1 MTTVLYILLAIVV
14 IIAFLAI
21 IAPKSYDVSRSIR
34 IDKPVSQVFDYLKYL
49 KKQQE
54 WSPWEKRDPNMK
66 KEFEGVD
73 GQVGAISKWEGNK
86 DVGTGEQ
93 EITRVVEN
101 EVIETNLRFFKPW
114 KSESDAYLKVKAEG
128 DGQTSVTWGFA
139 GKNKFPV
146 SIMMLFMN
154 MDKAIGKDFEEGLSS
169 LKEVLETS

>member
-21 IAPKSYDVSRSIR
+21 IAPKSYDVNRSIS
-34 IDKPVSQVFDYLKYL
+34 INQPISEVFDYLKQL
-49 KKQQE
+49 KKQAE

-66 KEFEGVD
+66 KDFEGVD

-93 EITRVVEN
+93 ELTRIVEN
-101 EVIETNLRFFKPW
+101 EVIESRLRFFKPW
-114 KSESDAYLKVKAEG
+114 KSESDAYLRVNENSEG
-128 DGQTSVTWGFA
+128 ETEVTWGFS

-154 MDKAIGKDFEEGLSS
+154 MDKAIGKDFEEGLAN
-169 LKEVLETS
+169 LKSRLEA

>member
-21 IAPKSYDVSRSIR
+21 IAPKSYDVNRSIT
-34 IDKPVSQVFDYLKYL
+34 IDQPISQVFDYLKQL
-49 KKQQE
+49 KKQAE

-66 KEFEGVD
+66 KDFEGVD

-93 EITRVVEN
+93 ELTRIVEN
-101 EVIETNLRFFKPW
+101 EVIESRLRFFKPW
-114 KSESDAYLKVKAEG
+114 KSESDAYLRVNENHEG
-128 DGQTSVTWGFA
+128 ETQVTWGFS

-154 MDKAIGKDFEEGLSS
+154 MDKAIGKDFEEGLAN
-169 LKEVLETS
+169 LKSRLEA

>member
-21 IAPKSYDVSRSIR
+21 IAPKSYDVNRSISVDQP
-34 IDKPVSQVFDYLKYL
+34 ISTVFDYLKLL
-49 KKQQE
+49 KKQAE

-66 KEFEGVD
+66 KDFEGVD

-86 DVGTGEQ
+86 EVGTGEQ
-93 EITRVVEN
+93 ELTRIVEN
-101 EVIETNLRFFKPW
+101 EVIESRLRFFKPW
-114 KSESDAYLKVKAEG
+114 KSESDAYLKVNETHEG
-128 DGQTSVTWGFA
+128 ETQVTWGFS

-154 MDKAIGKDFEEGLSS
+154 MDKAIGKDFEEGLAN
-169 LKEVLETS
+169 LKSRLES